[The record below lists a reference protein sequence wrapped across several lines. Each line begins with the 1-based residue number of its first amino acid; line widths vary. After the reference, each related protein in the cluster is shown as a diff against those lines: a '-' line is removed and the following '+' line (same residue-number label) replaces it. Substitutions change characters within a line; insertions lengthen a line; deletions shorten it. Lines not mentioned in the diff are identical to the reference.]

1 MLVTRPLPSAFAV
14 SLFASEQG
22 AESFRALSSLAI
34 MNTDRYSLFYVV
46 WHIIMHN
53 EPLYYI
59 PFTDT
64 ESDYPLCYMGWDRYI
79 LPLGCDGLVIQ
90 CQGMAAQL

>member
-1 MLVTRPLPSAFAV
+1 MLVTCPLPRAYVV
-14 SLFASEQG
+14 SLLAFEQG

-53 EPLYYI
+53 KPLYYI

-64 ESDYPLCYMGWDRYI
+64 ESDCPLCYMGEDRYI
-79 LPLGCDGLVIQ
+79 LQLGCDGLVTL
-90 CQGMAAQL
+90 CQGIARQL